1 MEHVT
6 SFWLW
11 STLCVRQLRVF
22 LDIIFSDAHRSPS
35 PPPFQASKASFS
47 MPSTDPKTLSDDSTR
62 LIALLYLFLL
72 YTQQSVCA
80 HTHTHTA
87 FRLLFCFLLYIFPVK
102 FWRSTKVSERER
114 DWRLIGGDSCRLPLT
129 SRPPRYL
136 SQPFSRI
143 LLPRMARKRSNSLLP
158 RSKATIGSVQQLA
171 KTPNWFISLL
181 YVIRTIAEHFV
192 VGTLAGFGVEDAEF
206 KVNGSFLFFQ
216 KEQTL

>member
-1 MEHVT
+1 M
-6 SFWLW
+6 
-11 STLCVRQLRVF
+11 RQLRVF

-80 HTHTHTA
+80 HTNTQPFACCFVFFCT
-87 FRLLFCFLLYIFPVK
+87 FSRLSFGGAQKLA
-102 FWRSTKVSERER
+102 RERER

-171 KTPNWFISLL
+171 KTPN
-181 YVIRTIAEHFV
+181 
-192 VGTLAGFGVEDAEF
+192 
-206 KVNGSFLFFQ
+206 
-216 KEQTL
+216 

>member
-1 MEHVT
+1 MYTHKGAPCDGT
-6 SFWLW
+6 CNKLL
-11 STLCVRQLRVF
+11 TLIHAVCAPVESVSRHHFLRCAPF
-22 LDIIFSDAHRSPS
+22 PF

-171 KTPNWFISLL
+171 KTPN
-181 YVIRTIAEHFV
+181 
-192 VGTLAGFGVEDAEF
+192 
-206 KVNGSFLFFQ
+206 
-216 KEQTL
+216 